1 MIQKFLIIILVLLM
15 VLFLLNNIKSLT
27 NKNNKNKNRNYL
39 ESFSNININND
50 FYLTNENS
58 IDLNNKSINT
68 RKICIF
74 KREPESEDSDKLK
87 VTDYEC
93 IDANDLLTS
102 LKLPDY
108 KKNTICVDNNC
119 LHKSDLEFMK
129 GDKSFKLK
137 NASNDSAY
145 KDKCVGHVMPIKL
158 KRCGANTLD
167 ALNPSF
173 REEYWNNM
181 AIRSLSSIDCNAD
194 AAWNYRLVEGLNSDK
209 NLKRND
215 KFEYEQQIIPD
226 EPINFIPGHT

>member
-1 MIQKFLIIILVLLM
+1 MIKKILIIILVLLL
-15 VLFLLNNIKSLT
+15 VLFLLNNIKLFII
-27 NKNNKNKNRNYL
+27 KNNKPKKNNL
-39 ESFSNININND
+39 ESYANININND
-50 FYLTNENS
+50 FYATNENS

-74 KREPESEDSDKLK
+74 KREPVSTNSNELK
-87 VTDYEC
+87 IAEYEC
-93 IDANDLLTS
+93 IDANDLLSS

-108 KKNTICVDNNC
+108 RKKTICVDNNC
-119 LHKSDLEFMK
+119 LNKSDLEFMN
-129 GDKSFKLK
+129 GNKSFKLK

-167 ALNPSF
+167 ALNPFF

-181 AIRSLSSIDCNAD
+181 AIRSLASVNCETGV
-194 AAWNYRLVEGLNSDK
+194 AWNYRLIEGLNSDK

-226 EPINFIPGHT
+226 EPIDFIPGHT

>member
-1 MIQKFLIIILVLLM
+1 MIQKTLIIMLVLLM
-15 VLFLLNNIKSLT
+15 VLFLLNNLILFINNKPK
-27 NKNNKNKNRNYL
+27 KNNL
-39 ESFSNININND
+39 ESFANININND
-50 FYLTNENS
+50 FYVTNENS
-58 IDLNNKSINT
+58 IDLNDKSINT

-93 IDANDLLTS
+93 IEANDLLTS

-167 ALNPSF
+167 AFNPFF

-181 AIRSLSSIDCNAD
+181 AIRSLSSIDCNAG

-215 KFEYEQQIIPD
+215 KFEYEQIIPD
-226 EPINFIPGHT
+226 EPIDFIPGHN